1 MLLSYLKQTR
11 CKNVLHKRCEQL
23 GFHFLILFL
32 KHGKELEYFIFCGI
46 KCQIFEDKNYTVS
59 VPYLTVFGFLADNSL
74 RIDIFMLTLKTSSH
88 IVGKRPCRYS

>member
-46 KCQIFEDKNYTVS
+46 KCQIFGDKKDTVS
-59 VPYLTVFGFLADNSL
+59 VPYLTVFGILADNLL

>member
-11 CKNVLHKRCEQL
+11 CKNVLHKRREQL

-46 KCQIFEDKNYTVS
+46 KCQIFEDKNYAVS
-59 VPYLTVFGFLADNSL
+59 VPYLSVFGFLADNLL
-74 RIDIFMLTLKTSSH
+74 RIDISITLKTSSH
-88 IVGKRPCRYS
+88 IVGKRSCRYS